1 MTISNSPAREDDRV
15 HDPWLIAG
23 LLLLALLSIGAVLV
37 YRSAPQ
43 TLAEASTGSWL
54 AATPNAAAANLARAR
69 ERLERAREAA
79 QLGEDSIA
87 ATIDSVA
94 AAHAW
99 RAAELASDSATAME
113 ALAVWAEAQLNRAE
127 HLRIL
132 GTGVGLRL
140 DDNETLRRAVDI
152 VNEVDSISPDPAA
165 RAQADSLRNVLER
178 QLRPGP
184 LRWLP

>member
-1 MTISNSPAREDDRV
+1 M
-15 HDPWLIAG
+15 
-23 LLLLALLSIGAVLV
+23 V

-113 ALAVWAEAQLNRAE
+113 ALAVWSEAQLHRAE
-127 HLRIL
+127 RLRVL

-140 DDNETLRRAVDI
+140 DDNTTLRRAVDI
-152 VNEVDSISPDPAA
+152 VNEVDSISPDPGV
-165 RAQADSLRNVLER
+165 RAQADSLRTVLER

>member
-1 MTISNSPAREDDRV
+1 MTSSDASARRASKAR
-15 HDPWLIAG
+15 DPWVIGG

-43 TLAEASTGSWL
+43 TLAEAGTGSWL

-79 QLGEDSIA
+79 QIGQDSLA
-87 ATIDSVA
+87 AAIDSVA
-94 AAHAW
+94 ASHAW
-99 RAAELASDSATAME
+99 RAAELATDSSSAIE
-113 ALAVWAEAQLNRAE
+113 AIAVWSEAQLHRAE
-127 HLRIL
+127 RLRIL

-152 VNEVDSISPDPAA
+152 VSQVDSISPDPAV
-165 RAQADSLRNVLER
+165 RAHADSLRTVLER